1 MDEKDLD
8 QQMGD
13 LDGKDAEKL
22 DEQIWGSDE
31 EEEEEEQKVWGLLLL
46 PYTGLGPF
54 RALKFQ
60 SKLLKQLI

>member
-13 LDGKDAEKL
+13 LDGKEAEKL

-31 EEEEEEQKVWGLLLL
+31 EEEEEEQKVRVHFGEVQ
-46 PYTGLGPF
+46 G
-54 RALKFQ
+54 RMD
-60 SKLLKQLI
+60 

>member
-13 LDGKDAEKL
+13 LDGEDAEKL

-31 EEEEEEQKVWGLLLL
+31 EEEEEEQKVRVHFVGGSRSNGLKGGGGSSARNW
-46 PYTGLGPF
+46 P
-54 RALKFQ
+54 
-60 SKLLKQLI
+60 SKL